1 MFNTLSD
8 RIFNGNVK
16 AGWWETDTLGKVIP
30 RDRDTLYALFHSEVS
45 EALEGK
51 RKNLMDDHLQQY
63 PMYVVE
69 LADTMIRIFD
79 YFGYART
86 LCDFDVT
93 PRGIRTL
100 GDLDVESECIDA
112 FNITYLHYLI
122 SKAWYSDDDLLFDV
136 LGNCISLISAEGFNW
151 SEIVEAKLKYNANR
165 EDHKPENRAK
175 ANGKKF

>member
-8 RIFNGNVK
+8 RIFNANVK
-16 AGWWETDTLGKVIP
+16 AGWWKTDTLGKVIP

-51 RKNLMDDHLQQY
+51 RKDLMDDHLPQY

-79 YFGYART
+79 YLGYART
-86 LCDFDVT
+86 LSDFEVT
-93 PRGIRTL
+93 SGS
-100 GDLDVESECIDA
+100 VEA
-112 FNITYLHYLI
+112 TNIAHLHYIL
-122 SKAWYSDDDLLFDV
+122 SRAWYNDDDLLFDV
-136 LGNCISLISAEGFNW
+136 LGSCINLINVEGYNW
-151 SEIVEAKLKYNANR
+151 GEIVEAKLLYNAAR

-175 ANGKKF
+175 ENGKKF

>member
-8 RIFNGNVK
+8 RIFNANVK
-16 AGWWETDTLGKVIP
+16 AGWWKTDTLGKVIP

-79 YFGYART
+79 YFGYSRT

-93 PRGIRTL
+93 TGYIK
-100 GDLDVESECIDA
+100 A
-112 FNITYLHYLI
+112 FNIAHLHYLL
-122 SKAWYSDDDLLFDV
+122 SEAWYCDDDLLFNV
-136 LGNCISLISAEGFNW
+136 LGSCIHLIEVEGYNW
-151 SEIVEAKLKYNANR
+151 SEIVEAKLEYNATR

-175 ANGKKF
+175 ENGKKF